1 MRKTKKQKNNENK
14 ATGKKKKNRNQNRT
28 NLVQGRRQSRPK
40 TFKQLEHNTGVL
52 SYAYSLTNSCEKIF
66 EGYQV
71 GSDEYI
77 MYLINIIGENL

>member
-1 MRKTKKQKNNENK
+1 MRKKKKTMRTKQQGK
-14 ATGKKKKNRNQNRT
+14 KKKKNRNQNRT

-40 TFKQLEHNTGVL
+40 TFKKLEHNTGVL